1 MSESKRVGVRALNY
15 ALDTDLLIGFWLI
28 HELRNTRRILEV
40 GSGPPS
46 RSWIRLLGKP
56 KLSVGVGLDTYRPYL
71 TQGGPSSS
79 AWGAYVLGRGNS
91 LPFGD
96 RSFDAAIGCDVIE
109 HLRKNEA
116 LQMISEMK
124 RVSRSV
130 VILITPNG
138 MLHQEADRN
147 PFQAHLSGWDC
158 QEFKRLGFRVS
169 GLRGIKPLRKE
180 HADFVIRPR
189 ALGYL
194 VSTLTVP
201 IAAMNPKWAFD
212 LGAVYRPDQSS

>member
-1 MSESKRVGVRALNY
+1 MRDLNY

-28 HELRNTRRILEV
+28 HELRDTHRILEV

-56 KLSVGVGLDTYRPYL
+56 KLRIGVGLDTYRPYM
-71 TQGGPSSS
+71 TQCGPQSST
-79 AWGAYVLGRGNS
+79 WGTYVLARGDS
-91 LPFGD
+91 LPFSD

-109 HLRKNEA
+109 HLRKNEG
-116 LQMISEMK
+116 LKMISEMK

-158 QEFKRLGFRVS
+158 QELERLGFRVS
-169 GLRGIKPLRKE
+169 GLRGVKRLRKE

-201 IAAMNPKWAFD
+201 VAAMYPKWAFH
-212 LGAVYRPDQSS
+212 LGAVYRSDQPP